1 MPYDKSA
8 LEQFMESLRQ
18 KIWVVQAAHCTLIII
33 MRASRS
39 RRSRLMSPRPDLGP
53 KPRLG
58 YAHSRIERA
67 AERRR
72 DTTAF
77 EQDPQAR
84 AYAIGGE
91 MIVLKNIAAG
101 LDPLFTPAEA
111 RRFEGSA

>member
-1 MPYDKSA
+1 MLRSDRRSRLEAWTTCSVSA
-8 LEQFMESLRQ
+8 AILREAPLALLQ
-18 KIWVVQAAHCTLIII
+18 DDVRVTRLVAPRCTLAVL
-33 MRASRS
+33 MRASS
-39 RRSRLMSPRPDLGP
+39 PRRSRLMSPRPDLGP

-84 AYAIGGE
+84 
-91 MIVLKNIAAG
+91 
-101 LDPLFTPAEA
+101 
-111 RRFEGSA
+111 S